1 MPPIK
6 PRGRPQVAP
15 QQDADNEDVE
25 SILQR
30 WQASGRSLAQRWK
43 VVARSLDA
51 LVRSARRGNTSARY
65 ISGRL
70 RDLWYGSPDRTLLLG
85 PTELWM
91 SKKEALVAEADKGR
105 WILPAY
111 VAGLRALTA
120 REESTGEDVERLGVE
135 LGGLQPEVS
144 RIGIFHDWLWSGGAQ
159 GFDIQVDDS
168 PIDTLEALPDEDEG
182 ETAAT
187 GVPASI
193 VDAWNELLEAAAA
206 ECDAKALA
214 RDYRAPMEHYT
225 RAAPA
230 VALVA
235 TSPEADALR
244 ASVPAADAWPLLEL
258 QTVLERP
265 ELHGML
271 DPTRFAGRL
280 LALIQVAER
289 VDRAMLDA
297 IDDLA
302 RSDDPYASAL
312 LAALQGAPLGTAVG
326 DRLDLR
332 GLDLEFLAKFLSSVE
347 VVTGAALLNR
357 IVRRGAGE
365 GEALQALVF
374 LINHWGIGVFLKHV
388 DPGQVPAPVGATIV
402 RTLAET
408 GAPVAFVRDFL
419 SRVPPNTAAT
429 ALVAVPDYLVPMR
442 DLIRDLL
449 TQHPADCAVL
459 VQKLVPTA
467 GVEVVGE
474 ALLASQAVGWTQK
487 MLSHLLPALM
497 QRPRGDEVV
506 AQLARLRGAEIST
519 RFLALDALKQRPA
532 LLAETIKWRAT
543 DVMEPSE
550 IRERF
555 QELRKDGGR

>member
-6 PRGRPQVAP
+6 PRGRPQVAT
-15 QQDADNEDVE
+15 QQEADNEDVE

-43 VVARSLDA
+43 VVATSLDA

-70 RDLWYGSPDRTLLLG
+70 RDLWYGADDRTLLLG

-120 REESTGEDVERLGVE
+120 REESTGEDLERLGLE
-135 LGGLQPEVS
+135 LGGLKPEVS

-159 GFDIQVDDS
+159 GFDIEVDDS

-206 ECDAKALA
+206 ECDAKTLA
-214 RDYRAPMEHYT
+214 RDYRAPMEHYAKT
-225 RAAPA
+225 APA
-230 VALVA
+230 IALTP
-235 TSPEADALR
+235 TSPEAEALR
-244 ASVPAADAWPLLEL
+244 AQVPALDAWPLLEL

-265 ELHGML
+265 ELHVML
-271 DPTRFAGRL
+271 DPDRFAGRV
-280 LALIQVAER
+280 LALIQVADR
-289 VDRAMLDA
+289 VDRRLLEALA
-297 IDDLA
+297 DLA

-312 LAALQGAPLGTAVG
+312 IAALQGESLGRAVG
-326 DRLDLR
+326 DRLELR
-332 GLDLEFLAKFLSSVE
+332 GLDLTFLADFLSSAE
-347 VVTGAALLNR
+347 VATGASMLNR

-365 GEALQALVF
+365 GEALQAIVF
-374 LINHWGIGVFLKHV
+374 LISHWGIGVFLKHV
-388 DPGQVPAPVGATIV
+388 DPGQVPAPVGATVV

-429 ALVAVPDYLVPMR
+429 ALVAVPDFLVPMR

-449 TQHPADCAVL
+449 TQSPAECAVL
-459 VQKLVPTA
+459 VQKLLPTA
-467 GVEVVGE
+467 GAELVGE
-474 ALLASQAVGWTQK
+474 ALLASQAAGWTQK
-487 MLSHLLPALM
+487 MLTQLLPALM
-497 QRPRGDEVV
+497 ARPKGDEVV
-506 AQLARLRGAEIST
+506 AQLARLRGAELST

-532 LLAETIKWRAT
+532 LLAETVKWRST

-555 QELRKDGGR
+555 QELRKGGGR